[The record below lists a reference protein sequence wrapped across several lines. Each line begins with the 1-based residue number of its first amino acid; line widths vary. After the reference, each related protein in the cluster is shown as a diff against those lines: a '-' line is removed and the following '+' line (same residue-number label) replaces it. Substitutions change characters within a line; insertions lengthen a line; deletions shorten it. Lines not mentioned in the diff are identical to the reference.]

1 MDVETF
7 VTLGLGDNSYLVG
20 SGDEAVVVD
29 PQRDAWRFTAEA
41 ERRGWRI
48 RHVLETH
55 VHNDYVSGALEIRA
69 TTGAS
74 IVVAAGSGPYGFEHR
89 EVEPGEEIAIG
100 DVRFVVRAAPGH
112 TFEHLAFDA
121 WRATGHPAAPEAV
134 FTGGSLLVGSAGR
147 SDLLGIDRFE
157 QLARAQ
163 YRTIRDLARLP
174 DDVAILPTHGAG
186 SFCVAAAPSAER
198 VTTLGAERIV
208 NAAMLARDEDEYVRT
223 QLESLLRYP
232 AYYPRMAGINRAGPP
247 AVGSVP
253 PVAAL
258 DPGAVEA
265 AVAAGAVIVDARDR
279 TEFAAA
285 HVPGSLNIELN
296 EAFGSYVGWIVPFDT
311 PVVLV
316 LPEPLIEAHDE
327 EAATQLFRI
336 GWPAL
341 VGRLEGGVEAWASSG
356 RALGSYPSSPMKELF
371 ERHVRNGEP
380 ARILD
385 VRQPA
390 EWRDDGAIPGS
401 LRTFVADL
409 PSALATIPR
418 DEELWV
424 VCTTG
429 HRAAIAASLLA
440 RSGVP
445 VRLVARGG
453 TIGWVERFE
462 AAAQV
467 ASG

>member
-55 VHNDYVSGALEIRA
+55 VHNDYISGALEIRA

-89 EVEPGEEIAIG
+89 EVEPGEEIAVG
-100 DVRFVVRAAPGH
+100 DARFVIRAAPGH

-121 WRATGHPAAPEAV
+121 WGPGRAHAPEAV

-147 SDLLGIDRFE
+147 SDLLGVDQFE
-157 QLARAQ
+157 RLARAQ

-186 SFCVAAAPSAER
+186 SFCVANAPSAER
-198 VTTLGAERIV
+198 VSTLGAERAT
-208 NAAMLARDEDEYVRT
+208 NAAMLSTDEDEYVRT
-223 QLESLLRYP
+223 QLASLLRYP
-232 AYYPRMAGINRAGPP
+232 AYYPRMAGINRSGPHV
-247 AVGSVP
+247 AGSVP

-258 DPGAVEA
+258 DPAAVEA
-265 AVAAGAVIVDARDR
+265 AVAGGAVVVDARDR

-285 HVPGSLNIELN
+285 HLPGSLNIELN
-296 EAFGSYVGWIVPFDT
+296 EAFGSYVGWIVPFDS
-311 PVVLV
+311 PIVLV
-316 LPEPLIEAHDE
+316 LPEPLIEPHDE

-336 GWPAL
+336 GWPSL
-341 VGRLEGGVEAWASSG
+341 VGRLEGGVDAWASSG
-356 RALGSYPSSPMKELF
+356 RQVASYPSSSMKELF
-371 ERHVRNGEP
+371 ERHVRDGEP
-380 ARILD
+380 TRILD

-429 HRAAIAASLLA
+429 HRAAIGASLLA
-440 RSGVP
+440 RAGVP
-445 VRLVARGG
+445 VRLVSRGG

-462 AAAQV
+462 AAASV
-467 ASG
+467 GGG